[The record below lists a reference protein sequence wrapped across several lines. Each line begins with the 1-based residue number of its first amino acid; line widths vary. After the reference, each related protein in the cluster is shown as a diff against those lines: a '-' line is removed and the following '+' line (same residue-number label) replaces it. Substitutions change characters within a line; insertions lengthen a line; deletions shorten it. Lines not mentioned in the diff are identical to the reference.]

1 MTSQPPSQS
10 EKPADADLSGRQLGD
25 YRLLRRLGRGAMAEV
40 YLAEQA
46 SLRRQVAIK
55 VLKRDLASD
64 ANYIRRFQLE
74 AQAAAALV
82 HANIVQIHEVGC
94 VDGIHYIA
102 QEYVPGRNLNEYLA
116 RFGPPGAKRAVSMI
130 RQMAAALAKAADQGI
145 VHRDI
150 KPENIMLGA
159 GGELKVADFG
169 LARAAGDG
177 NGLNLTQIGM
187 TMGTPLYMSPEQVEG
202 KPLDPRSD
210 IYSLGVTCYHLL
222 AGQPPFA
229 GDTPLAVALQHL
241 KGTPDPLTSL
251 RPDLP
256 VELCR
261 TVHRMLAKQPEDRQ
275 PSARDVLRELRAL
288 ALDEPDEA
296 WPELAPGEESPESPR
311 YGARHQ
317 ATQQLEAVMHRERR
331 LRRQSAQLARWLAL
345 PALAFLLGGV
355 AAWGLRD
362 RSLLA
367 GADAGRSHVSRRD
380 SALDQYLY
388 AATINTEE
396 AWLSLR
402 QYFPRE
408 QYYVDRADQQLARLY
423 LYKDDYEQALKLF
436 RRFAAMGD
444 SEIGFRAFGLAGE
457 CAIYSLQG
465 DYARSSRVLAEL
477 YPLRAHLDGQMRDLV
492 ELAVTRNHRAGGSQT
507 SQEWRA
513 WLEAKEEIGS

>member
-1 MTSQPPSQS
+1 MTSLPQSQS
-10 EKPADADLSGRQLGD
+10 EKPSDADLSGRQLGD

-55 VLKRDLASD
+55 VLKRDLAND

-102 QEYVPGRNLNEYLA
+102 QEYVQGRNLNEFLA
-116 RFGPPGAKRAVSMI
+116 RHGPPGAKRAVTMI

-169 LARAAGDG
+169 LARSTGEG

-202 KPLDPRSD
+202 KTLDPRSD

-222 AGQPPFA
+222 AGKPPFEA
-229 GDTPLAVALQHL
+229 DTPLAVALQHL
-241 KGTPDPLTSL
+241 KATPEPLSTL

-275 PSARDVLRELRAL
+275 PNAREVLRELRAL
-288 ALDEPDEA
+288 AIEDSDEP
-296 WPELAPGEESPESPR
+296 WPELTYEGPDSEAPR
-311 YGARHQ
+311 FGARQQ

-331 LRRQSAQLARWLAL
+331 LRRQSARAARWIAVPVVAL
-345 PALAFLLGGV
+345 LLGAA
-355 AAWGLRD
+355 AAWLLRD

-367 GADAGRSHVSRRD
+367 TADAQRSHVSRRN

-402 QYFPRE
+402 QYFPRDL
-408 QYYVDRADQQLARLY
+408 YYVDRADQQLARLY
-423 LYKDDYEQALKLF
+423 LYKEDYDQALAIF

-444 SEIGFRAFGLAGE
+444 AEVGYRAFGLAGE

-465 DYARSSRVLAEL
+465 DYQRSSQVLAEL
-477 YPLRAHLDGQMRDLV
+477 YPLRANLDGQMRDLV
-492 ELAVTRNHRAGGSQT
+492 NLAITRNHRAGGGQASP
-507 SQEWRA
+507 EWRT
-513 WLEAKEEIGS
+513 WLDSKEEIGG